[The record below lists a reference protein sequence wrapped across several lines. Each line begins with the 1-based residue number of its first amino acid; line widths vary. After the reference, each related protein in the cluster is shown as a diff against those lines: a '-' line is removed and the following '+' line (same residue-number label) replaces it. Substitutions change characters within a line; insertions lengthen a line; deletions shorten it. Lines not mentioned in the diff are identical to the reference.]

1 MSMFKLAVRRCTS
14 GNRAFC
20 TYRAPFSPHLTPVYA
35 EPACRSCSPLPR
47 SSAGSRRQSK
57 RLRPQL
63 KRPHPPTPAIRGI
76 TDKSVG
82 TLSSLTGTLLLP
94 ALKGITLQGTYIRR
108 SARPCEPLPSQEPL
122 HSMPERY
129 LEPRILPWPLAAPA
143 SNLST
148 LGVGSAS
155 PRLAHYDRKLRSLGQ
170 TETFDQ
176 CSGPQAQRGGRE

>member
-1 MSMFKLAVRRCTS
+1 MHIWESRVLHISRPLLT
-14 GNRAFC
+14 
-20 TYRAPFSPHLTPVYA
+20 SPHTSI
-35 EPACRSCSPLPR
+35 RRTRLPIMQPFTSLFSR
-47 SSAGSRRQSK
+47 FKAAKQKASASTQK
-57 RLRPQL
+57 T
-63 KRPHPPTPAIRGI
+63 PPTNPRYSRHHRQVCG
-76 TDKSVG
+76 DF
-82 TLSSLTGTLLLP
+82 SSLTGTLLLP

-170 TETFDQ
+170 TETFDHRV
-176 CSGPQAQRGGRE
+176 PP